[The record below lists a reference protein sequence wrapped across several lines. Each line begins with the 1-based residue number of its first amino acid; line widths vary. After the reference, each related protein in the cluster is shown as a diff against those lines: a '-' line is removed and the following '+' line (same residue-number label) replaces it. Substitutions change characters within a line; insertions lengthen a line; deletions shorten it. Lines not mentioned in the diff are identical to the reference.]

1 MKLEL
6 EFYDALC
13 HTSKFVINDITACE
27 SDFGYQCDVAPDEA
41 EPYGCGDVKFTR
53 IPATPKA
60 LARYGITEPEY
71 ELVAGQLEVGLSFGN
86 CGWCS

>member
-1 MKLEL
+1 M
-6 EFYDALC
+6 
-13 HTSKFVINDITACE
+13 
-27 SDFGYQCDVAPDEA
+27 
-41 EPYGCGDVKFTR
+41 KFTR

-86 CGWCS
+86 CGWCI